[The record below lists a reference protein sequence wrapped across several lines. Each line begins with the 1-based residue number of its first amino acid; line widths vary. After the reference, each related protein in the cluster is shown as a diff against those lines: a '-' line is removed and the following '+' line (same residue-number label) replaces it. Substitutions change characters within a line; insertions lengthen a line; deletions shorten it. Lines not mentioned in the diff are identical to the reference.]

1 MRISINTPVGFNDV
15 GGRANQED
23 AIYPGM
29 NQLSAGNRV
38 FVVCDGLGGLP
49 RGEVASET
57 VARALGEWMERNA
70 APEWP
75 VTEGNV
81 REAVRYA
88 QSKLDEVSRYYS
100 SVESMGTT
108 MTMLA
113 LGKSGVLAAH
123 IGDSR
128 IYHIRP
134 ATGQVLYRSS
144 DHSLVNDLF
153 LKGALTSEEV
163 DLSPKKN
170 ILVRAM
176 LSSQV
181 PQAVPDVAVI
191 TDVRQGDYFL
201 LCSDG
206 VWDGMSDDSL
216 MEVLTAS
223 DKDDGEKLAAIQEMI
238 KEGKDNRTALLVRV
252 DDVQHEAG
260 EMLPASTEAAMC
272 DKRVARHEVAE
283 PAQALDD
290 SPAAAV
296 VPPVPVIPADGSA
309 AQPPEIPA
317 AAMQEELLPNAAQ
330 PPLSETGYVPGSE
343 EVMNNHNA
351 PKQNNKRAL
360 KRAAMILLASLLLA
374 GAILGIFFLGKPKS
388 APAPKPVATDTIA
401 DPDVSIDSMLP
412 EMPADSLP
420 VGTDVAVPRAPGI
433 GNVELPNTAPTPS
446 TPRYSTGTNVK
457 VPRAPRYNGS
467 GDLPYDPD
475 DDWTPSRDEG
485 DRDDVSTTA
494 GGYERDPEPQPQS
507 QPQPKPQPQAQQATT
522 PPPPSRSSRMDDP
535 AKPNNGGVPMPKKRQ
550 RNTFETP

>member
-1 MRISINTPVGFNDV
+1 
-15 GGRANQED
+15 
-23 AIYPGM
+23 
-29 NQLSAGNRV
+29 
-38 FVVCDGLGGLP
+38 
-49 RGEVASET
+49 
-57 VARALGEWMERNA
+57 
-70 APEWP
+70 
-75 VTEGNV
+75 
-81 REAVRYA
+81 
-88 QSKLDEVSRYYS
+88 
-100 SVESMGTT
+100 
-108 MTMLA
+108 
-113 LGKSGVLAAH
+113 
-123 IGDSR
+123 
-128 IYHIRP
+128 
-134 ATGQVLYRSS
+134 
-144 DHSLVNDLF
+144 
-153 LKGALTSEEV
+153 
-163 DLSPKKN
+163 
-170 ILVRAM
+170 
-176 LSSQV
+176 
-181 PQAVPDVAVI
+181 
-191 TDVRQGDYFL
+191 
-201 LCSDG
+201 
-206 VWDGMSDDSL
+206 
-216 MEVLTAS
+216 
-223 DKDDGEKLAAIQEMI
+223 
-238 KEGKDNRTALLVRV
+238 
-252 DDVQHEAG
+252 
-260 EMLPASTEAAMC
+260 
-272 DKRVARHEVAE
+272 
-283 PAQALDD
+283 
-290 SPAAAV
+290 
-296 VPPVPVIPADGSA
+296 
-309 AQPPEIPA
+309 
-317 AAMQEELLPNAAQ
+317 MQEELLPNAAQ

-475 DDWTPSRDEG
+475 DDWTPSRDES